1 MHFNFWLC
9 WVFVTAH
16 ELSLVV
22 VRGGYSLAAV
32 HKGLPLRWLLLLRGI
47 GLECLL
53 HTGSVVVAPRFSST
67 SSVVVA
73 ANLLAPWHVGSFWTR
88 DQICVLCIGKQICNH
103 WAIREA
109 PKIAFISERL
119 ICKARQTF
127 VYQTFFFLLICLWFV
142 LLPFEAPDP
151 LLPAP

>member
-1 MHFNFWLC
+1 M
-9 WVFVTAH
+9 
-16 ELSLVV
+16 
-22 VRGGYSLAAV
+22 
-32 HKGLPLRWLLLLRGI
+32 LRGI
-47 GLECLL
+47 GLECLC

-127 VYQTFFFLLICLWFV
+127 VY
-142 LLPFEAPDP
+142 
-151 LLPAP
+151 